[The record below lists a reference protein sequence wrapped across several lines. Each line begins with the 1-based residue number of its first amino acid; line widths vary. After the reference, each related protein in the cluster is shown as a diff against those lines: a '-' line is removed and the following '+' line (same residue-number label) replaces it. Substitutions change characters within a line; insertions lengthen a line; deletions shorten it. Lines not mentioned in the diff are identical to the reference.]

1 MKSEQ
6 DLIETLNYSRHR
18 CCDVTAATGT
28 TTATAIHLLAASAN
42 ATTCF
47 DNLFSRFLFCRSV
60 TSCRDTYIEE
70 DIFNKS
76 NLLLEV
82 IPVHKKVPVLVHGNK
97 EIAESFVILDYMDE
111 TWKLYPLL
119 PQDPYETALVRFWIK
134 FADEKVMHGGYVAI
148 ISIGEEQK
156 KRLKAIE

>member
-1 MKSEQ
+1 M
-6 DLIETLNYSRHR
+6 SRH
-18 CCDVTAATGT
+18 G
-28 TTATAIHLLAASAN
+28 
-42 ATTCF
+42 
-47 DNLFSRFLFCRSV
+47 CRKV
-60 TSCRDTYIEE
+60 EWVLRLNGIDHQYIEE